1 MRPKISVMSKL
12 VTQEDP
18 ELLAEVEPPS
28 ARALVAAGIECFAAF
43 GFHATTT
50 RDISTRAGLSPA
62 AVYVH
67 FPSKADLLFTI
78 SKAGHESALSALE
91 AAPADEPDPARR
103 IELIVAGFVTW
114 HARNYRVAR
123 VVQYER
129 ESIPESRRAEINPLR
144 QRFDDFIQAELEAGV
159 ASGRLVAPDVSGAA
173 LAILSLCIDV
183 ARWYSPS
190 EQRSPEQIGTLYG
203 DLVLRMLGAASD

>member
-1 MRPKISVMSKL
+1 M
-12 VTQEDP
+12 P
-18 ELLAEVEPPS
+18 EVATSEEPALLGRIEPAS
-28 ARALVAAGIECFAAF
+28 ARALVAAGIACFAEV

-67 FPSKADLLFTI
+67 FPSKAELLYTI
-78 SKAGHESALSALE
+78 SKIGHESALSALE
-91 AAPADEPDPARR
+91 EAAGEESDHARR
-103 IELIVAGFVTW
+103 IEAIVATFAAW
-114 HARNYRVAR
+114 HARNHRIAR

-129 ESIPESRRAEINPLR
+129 GSLPEQHRAEIYAIR
-144 QRFDDFIQAELEAGV
+144 QRFPAYIEGELEAGV
-159 ASGRLVAPDVSGAA
+159 AAGRLTAPDVSGAA

-190 EQRSPEQIGTLYG
+190 EPRSPEQLGALYG
-203 DLVLRMLGAASD
+203 DLMLRMLGAEPA

>member
-1 MRPKISVMSKL
+1 MTKL
-12 VTQEDP
+12 ATTEDP
-18 ELLAEVEPPS
+18 ELLGQIEPTS
-28 ARALVAAGIECFAAF
+28 ARALVAAGIECFAEQ

-67 FPSKADLLFTI
+67 FPSKGDLLYTI
-78 SKAGHESALSALE
+78 SRSGHERALAALE
-91 AAPADEPDPARR
+91 AAAGEEPDPARR
-103 IELIVAGFVTW
+103 IELIVAAFSAW
-114 HARNYRVAR
+114 HARNHRLAR

-129 ESIPESRRAEINPLR
+129 EALPEARRAEIYAIR
-144 QRFDDFIQAELEAGV
+144 QRFDEYIEGELAAGV
-159 ASGRLVAPDVSGAA
+159 ATGRLVAPDVSGAA

-190 EQRSPEQIGTLYG
+190 EQRSPEQVGDLYG
-203 DLVLRMLGAASD
+203 GLILRMLGAAPA